1 MKTKRYLKNLE
12 LIQNLSNGVLKSREI
27 GDLIGESAKYVQD
40 VWKKNPDI
48 LRPRQAPPVGEC
60 NPSYVSGKIV
70 DLDGYVLIP
79 SSDPSRKRIDRI
91 HGRSLEHR
99 VVVENQLGRRLERLE
114 VVHHKNSCK
123 IDNRPENLELCS
135 SNGEHLKMELSGKTP
150 RWTKEGASNFGL
162 YWRKDHEHID
172 TYRLLRKSG
181 VIRAQQILLAES
193 LLGKEYLSLY
203 KMERYLKPSMV
214 FLCNE
219 ISKRMASGFQ
229 LSFYDLEMLIKEFLH

>member
-1 MKTKRYLKNLE
+1 MKTKRYLRNLG
-12 LIQNLSNGVLKSREI
+12 LIRTLSNGVLKSREI

-48 LRPRQAPPVGEC
+48 PRPRQAPPVGEC
-60 NPSYVSGKIV
+60 NPSYVSGKII

-79 SSDPSRKRIDRI
+79 SSNPARKRIDRT
-91 HGRSLEHR
+91 HGRVLEHR
-99 VVVENQLGRRLERLE
+99 AVMESRLGRKLERLE

-135 SNGEHLKMELSGKTP
+135 SNGEHLKMELSGRMP
-150 RWTKEGASNFGL
+150 NWTKEGEGNFGL
-162 YWRKDHEHID
+162 YWSKDHQHID
-172 TYRLLRKSG
+172 TYRLLRKNG

-203 KMERYLKPSMV
+203 KMERYLKPNMV
-214 FLCNE
+214 SLCSEIKRKMANE
-219 ISKRMASGFQ
+219 SQISF
-229 LSFYDLEMLIKEFLH
+229 FDLEKLIKEFLH